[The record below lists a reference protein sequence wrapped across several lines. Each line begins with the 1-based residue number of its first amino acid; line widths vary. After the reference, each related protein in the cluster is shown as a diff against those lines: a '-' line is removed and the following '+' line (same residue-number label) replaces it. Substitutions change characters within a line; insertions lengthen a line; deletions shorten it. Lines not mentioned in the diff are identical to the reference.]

1 MHSLHLFMTLNSQVN
16 ENKRESET
24 LSQPQMGETM
34 KVEAVRIA
42 VGSRIFH
49 VNCKISFQPGG
60 KQQYISLLY
69 TRSVVNPP
77 STTNIEHKFFLDDKS
92 ITDLKYFIPSAAD
105 DDDDDTS
112 FDNRESQDD
121 AMSFLAMRINPTESN
136 RLTDYPRAY
145 LTDEQLDTRDSTMLG
160 KKRFIVIEFRKSDE
174 FLKLLASMRKNP
186 ILVNMLNDS
195 AKLTSLDSR
204 FYSEVLRLDNKIE
217 RATRM
222 KSLTRHESTNK
233 VLLVYPF
240 NGNDDAIENAAK
252 GLKEAKIQIGKENVV
267 AVQAEVNNEASDA
280 QDKSVRGHYLTI
292 RDEDRHRLT
301 NDEFLNDTLVDFWM
315 QW

>member
-1 MHSLHLFMTLNSQVN
+1 
-16 ENKRESET
+16 
-24 LSQPQMGETM
+24 
-34 KVEAVRIA
+34 
-42 VGSRIFH
+42 
-49 VNCKISFQPGG
+49 
-60 KQQYISLLY
+60 
-69 TRSVVNPP
+69 
-77 STTNIEHKFFLDDKS
+77 
-92 ITDLKYFIPSAAD
+92 
-105 DDDDDTS
+105 
-112 FDNRESQDD
+112 
-121 AMSFLAMRINPTESN
+121 MRINPTESN

-145 LTDEQLDTRDSTMLG
+145 LTDEQLDRRDSTMLG

-204 FYSEVLRLDNKIE
+204 FYSEVLRLDNNIE

-222 KSLTRHESTNK
+222 KSLTRYESTNK